1 MSTNPATAFVRE
13 QMVSQ
18 QLRAW
23 DVLDDGILNLFRQLP
38 RESFVPATYRDAAYG
53 DMPVPLSEGQHMLR
67 PSVAGR
73 LVQALAVQ
81 PGERVLEA
89 GTGSGF
95 LSACLALQGAK
106 VTTVEIRAALAEQAR
121 ANLATAG
128 IQGVDVRHADFFSM
142 LDGGDRFDA
151 IAVTGSLPRYDA
163 RIESLLKPEG
173 RLFVVVGSGSVME
186 ARLVTLDAAGLRS
199 EQSLF
204 ETVLDAL
211 DHAPRNPSFRF

>member
-1 MSTNPATAFVRE
+1 MNPATAFARE

-23 DVLDDGILNLFRQLP
+23 DVLDDGILDLFRRLP
-38 RESFVPATYRDAAYG
+38 REHFVPTAYRGTAYG
-53 DMPVPLSEGQHMLR
+53 DMPIPLAEGQHMLR

-81 PGERVLEA
+81 PGESVLEV

-95 LSACLALQGAK
+95 LSACLALQGAQ
-106 VTTVEIRAALAEQAR
+106 VTSVEIRAALADQAR
-121 ANLATAG
+121 ANLAAAG
-128 IQGVDVRHADFFSM
+128 IPGVEVRHADFFS
-142 LDGGDRFDA
+142 LLEGSARFDA
-151 IAVTGSLPRYDA
+151 IAVTGSLPLYDA

-186 ARLVTLDAAGLRS
+186 ARLVTHDASGARR

-211 DHAPRNPSFRF
+211 DHAPRSPSFTF